1 MSGLLTRR
9 AVLLAGVETTYNTA
23 LSLGG
28 GDGFL
33 VENPDYRV
41 DPTVLERNFARAD
54 LSPLGHIVGRKLARM
69 TFRTELRGNGRQH
82 GGELADA
89 PLIARLFRACGYA
102 LDSLA
107 DPAATAM
114 VPIGQHAND
123 VAWTVAAGVLET
135 TDVIAYYLEVTTG
148 GASGTAEIAITSDS
162 VGEGNAATVV
172 TSASA
177 LTIGAAGL
185 QATPTFSG
193 NLIIGQRWVLWALP
207 TGQLLEPVS
216 DAFESLHLDMFF
228 DGTRHRLTGGRGT
241 FSLNAEAGQYAT
253 IDWDFVGQYHAP
265 VDAAL
270 PTPTFETTLP
280 PVVELARL
288 RLDDYSAVVNALSF
302 TQGNDIQPRPDVN
315 AADGYAGVR
324 IVDRKPEGGLD
335 PEAALVA
342 SHDFWG
348 RMSAADRMPFQMR
361 VGRVA
366 GNRIW
371 LLAPGVQYSGLTY
384 RDRNGLR
391 AYDAGLKFTRQSGN
405 DEIMFLLA

>member
-1 MSGLLTRR
+1 MPGILTRR

-23 LSLGG
+23 LTLGG

-82 GGELADA
+82 GGLVGDA
-89 PLIARLFRACGYA
+89 PLIARLFRGCGYA
-102 LDSLA
+102 MTILD
-107 DPAATAM
+107 DPSATPM
-114 VPIGQHAND
+114 LPVDQNLNS
-123 VAWTVAAGVLET
+123 VAWSVAAGALEVD
-135 TDVIAYYLEVTTG
+135 DVVAYYLEVTTA
-148 GASGTAEIAITSDS
+148 GASATAEITVTSDTP
-162 VGEGNAATVV
+162 GEGNAAAVV
-172 TSASA
+172 TSTSA
-177 LTIGAAGL
+177 LTIGGSGL
-185 QATPTFSG
+185 LATPTFTG
-193 NLIIGQRWVLWALP
+193 VLALGQRWVIWALP
-207 TGQLLEPVS
+207 TGQKLMPVS
-216 DAFESLHLDMFF
+216 DGFESLHLDMFF

-265 VDAAL
+265 IDAAL

-288 RLDDYSAVVNALSF
+288 RVGGYSAIVNALSF
-302 TQGNDIQPRPDVN
+302 TQANDIQPRPDVN
-315 AADGYAGVR
+315 APDGYDGVR
-324 IVDRKPEGGLD
+324 IVNRSPEGGLD

-348 RMSAADRMPFQMR
+348 RMATARRMPFQMR
-361 VGRVA
+361 VGQAA
-366 GNRIW
+366 GNRVW
-371 LLAPGVQYSGLTY
+371 LIAPGVQYSGLTY

-391 AYDAGLKFTRQSGN
+391 AYDAGLKFTRETGN
-405 DEIMFLLA
+405 DEILFLLA

>member
-1 MSGLLTRR
+1 MPGILTRR
-9 AVLLAGVETTYNTA
+9 AVLQAGLETTYNTA
-23 LSLGG
+23 ISLGN

-54 LSPLGHIVGRKLARM
+54 LSPLGHIIGRKLARM
-69 TFRTELRGNGRQH
+69 TFRTELRGNGAQQS
-82 GGELADA
+82 GLSANA
-89 PLIARLFRACGYA
+89 PLISRLFRACGYA
-102 LDSLA
+102 MDSLD
-107 DPAATAM
+107 DPAATA
-114 VPIGQHAND
+114 VIPIGEHANP
-123 VAWTVAAGVLET
+123 VAWSVAAGALDN

-148 GASGTAEIAITSDS
+148 GASGTAEIAVISDTA
-162 VGEGNAATVV
+162 GEGNAAAVV
-172 TSASA
+172 TAASA
-177 LTIGAAGL
+177 LTIGDSGL

-193 NLIIGQRWVLWALP
+193 SLAVGQRWVLWALP
-207 TGQLLEPVS
+207 TGQLLEPIS
-216 DAFESLHLDMFF
+216 DDFESLHLDMFF
-228 DGTRHRLTGGRGT
+228 DGLRHRLTGGRGT

-253 IDWDFVGQYHAP
+253 VDWDLVGQYHAP
-265 VDAAL
+265 IDASL
-270 PTPTFETTLP
+270 PTPNFETTLP

-288 RLDDYSAVVNALSF
+288 RIDDYSAVVNALSF

-324 IVDRKPEGGLD
+324 IVDRKPEGGID

-348 RMSAADRMPFQMR
+348 KMSAADRMPFQMR

-371 LLAPGVQYSGLTY
+371 MIAPGVQYSGLTY
-384 RDRNGLR
+384 RDRSGIR
-391 AYDAGLKFTRQSGN
+391 AYDAGLKFTRQTGN